1 MCVCACVS
9 EPHTYTHIVN
19 ILPHA
24 TPQTLHFE
32 TYLALKHT
40 HTHTPHPNGG
50 AALIILHTYAQTP
63 RLHTKTVHER
73 VYFPRERPC
82 RFATSAN
89 THAKPH
95 PKMPVRMFNAA
106 VYAYA
111 GACVCVCGV
120 RSLFCAAN
128 SHNILMQF
136 KANFGVHSITYGRD
150 RQNRLCLPS
159 MSQHIRVLSNH
170 CAHKSPTHPSYTP
183 APAHF
188 AFRIQSHIDFGDK
201 LRHQHGRSGLRRSQT
216 ITGIS
221 FRTAPKTAHTPHRTR
236 PGGRF
241 IAIVWTSRGSYSD
254 SPKNTSHVAS
264 S

>member
-1 MCVCACVS
+1 
-9 EPHTYTHIVN
+9 
-19 ILPHA
+19 
-24 TPQTLHFE
+24 
-32 TYLALKHT
+32 
-40 HTHTPHPNGG
+40 
-50 AALIILHTYAQTP
+50 
-63 RLHTKTVHER
+63 
-73 VYFPRERPC
+73 
-82 RFATSAN
+82 
-89 THAKPH
+89 
-95 PKMPVRMFNAA
+95 MFNAA

-111 GACVCVCGV
+111 GACVCACGV

-170 CAHKSPTHPSYTP
+170 SAHKSPAHPSYTP

-236 PGGRF
+236 PGGRLSQLSGPAAGRIQIQQRTRSTSQAPDERAYPGFTAAF
-241 IAIVWTSRGSYSD
+241 IRMTQFSGPLKMHGHLCHTTDPTPR
-254 SPKNTSHVAS
+254 P
-264 S
+264 